1 MFNDC
6 GEKIKNVAKILC
18 WIGVI
23 ASIIFALVMFAKADA
38 SWRTEDLFKG
48 LGWLFL
54 IAGPIVS
61 FINGLLMYGFG
72 ELIEN
77 TSSLDTYTKS
87 IYKISKNSAK
97 ANESD
102 DNVSEIKE
110 LLADG
115 TISEE
120 EYNKLTSKKEG

>member
-6 GEKIKNVAKILC
+6 GEKIKTVAKILC
-18 WIGVI
+18 WVGVI
-23 ASIIFALVMFAKADA
+23 TSIILAIVMFAKAGA

-54 IAGPIVS
+54 IVGPIISV
-61 FINGLLMYGFG
+61 INGLLMYGFG

-77 TSSLDTYTKS
+77 TASLDTYTKS
-87 IYKISKNSAK
+87 IYEISKNSAN
-97 ANESD
+97 ANETD
-102 DNVSEIKE
+102 DNVSEIKK

-120 EYNKLTSKKEG
+120 EYNKLASKKEG